1 MPNRQ
6 RGQTFSSTSIRT
18 EQDPTRIR
26 SRLQEALPTI
36 TSAGAE
42 LTPAKPTDVPTYQ
55 PIRRTSAAETSL
67 EQLRNRDIQKVGDW
81 PPNPRSTRLLRSGST
96 ASRDLARGPQD
107 FSTLNPTLPIHSSP
121 RFSSLRISPDP
132 FSGNLEVAESGDSSG
147 PSTIGASRSKL
158 ARSPSAPT
166 SHLAHTASPF
176 PPLLLDLLDGEHHT
190 DELCTRFNVGW
201 PLLEQWLVMAGQGQ
215 GNGDFGSVCIISR

>member
-6 RGQTFSSTSIRT
+6 RGETFSSLSIRN
-18 EQDPTRIR
+18 EQDQARIR
-26 SRLQEALPTI
+26 GRLQEAQPTI

-42 LTPAKPTDVPTYQ
+42 LTPAKPSNAPYQ

-67 EQLRNRDIQKVGDW
+67 EQLRNREIQKTGEW
-81 PPNPRSTRLLRSGST
+81 LPNPRATRLLRSGST
-96 ASRDLARGPQD
+96 ASRDLTRGPHQD
-107 FSTLNPTLPIHSSP
+107 FNTLNPVLPAHSSP
-121 RFSSLRISPDP
+121 RFSSLRMSPDP
-132 FSGNLEVAESGDSSG
+132 FSANLEIADSGDSSG
-147 PSTIGASRSKL
+147 RSTIGASRPKL

-176 PPLLLDLLDGEHHT
+176 PPALLDLLDGEHHT

-201 PLLEQWLVMAGQGQ
+201 PLLEQWLIMAGQGQ
-215 GNGDFGSVCIISR
+215 GNGDYGSVCIILR